1 MRDRQRL
8 TQPRFTIVT
17 TPRQLAEAVEALRRV
32 PIVALDTEGNSRHHY
47 PDRVS
52 LVQAAAGEE
61 VFVIDPLA
69 VTDLRPL
76 GQALAD
82 SHVQKVLHGADY
94 DLRGL
99 NREWG
104 LVCENLYDTNIAAR
118 FAGLERVGL
127 AALLEDVMQVRIPKE
142 EKIQRTDWS
151 RRPLSDAELI
161 YASED
166 VVHLVALRD
175 ALDARVRALGRQEW
189 VAEECER
196 LTEVRYAAPDAE
208 WAFLGVKDSRRL
220 DARGLAV
227 LKSLHAMRDAEAR
240 RRDRPPEFVL
250 PGSAL
255 LHIARYP
262 NADLATTPELSPGA
276 LRRYEESIRRAVR
289 EGVAAEPIVRQLQA
303 SRVRPAPD
311 ELERH
316 RRLKE
321 WRASLGR
328 ELSLDPSLLWPMRSL
343 ERLARE
349 PGALESE
356 LDSPDVRRWQRSVF
370 GERLRAAVAG
380 L

>member
-1 MRDRQRL
+1 
-8 TQPRFTIVT
+8 
-17 TPRQLAEAVEALRRV
+17 
-32 PIVALDTEGNSRHHY
+32 
-47 PDRVS
+47 
-52 LVQAAAGEE
+52 
-61 VFVIDPLA
+61 
-69 VTDLRPL
+69 
-76 GQALAD
+76 
-82 SHVQKVLHGADY
+82 
-94 DLRGL
+94 
-99 NREWG
+99 
-104 LVCENLYDTNIAAR
+104 
-118 FAGLERVGL
+118 
-127 AALLEDVMQVRIPKE
+127 
-142 EKIQRTDWS
+142 
-151 RRPLSDAELI
+151 
-161 YASED
+161 
-166 VVHLVALRD
+166 
-175 ALDARVRALGRQEW
+175 
-189 VAEECER
+189 
-196 LTEVRYAAPDAE
+196 
-208 WAFLGVKDSRRL
+208 
-220 DARGLAV
+220 V
-227 LKSLHAMRDAEAR
+227 LKSLHAMRDAEER